1 MHKRWTIAAVLAAMT
16 VATGLALA
24 AENTQAEKTITTLE
38 EVESTMI
45 KEAGYDEATQVLT
58 VKFVNGDEIYEYKN
72 VPKSVYDELMA
83 AESKGSYFA
92 KNIKGKYEF
101 EKK

>member
-1 MHKRWTIAAVLAAMT
+1 MGKRLLVVMLMATV
-16 VATGLALA
+16 VATGMVLAMEDA
-24 AENTQAEKTITTLE
+24 AVTETAME
-38 EVESTMI
+38 EVESTLI

-72 VPKSVYDELMA
+72 VPKAVYDELMA
-83 AESKGSYFA
+83 AESKGSFFT

>member
-1 MHKRWTIAAVLAAMT
+1 MGKRLLVVMSMAMVVTTGMVLAAEDMKCE
-16 VATGLALA
+16 ATAMS
-24 AENTQAEKTITTLE
+24 
-38 EVESTMI
+38 EVESTLI

-58 VKFVNGDEIYEYKN
+58 VKFVNGDEIYAYKN
-72 VPKSVYDELMA
+72 VPKAVYDELMA
-83 AESKGSYFA
+83 AESKGSFFA

>member
-1 MHKRWTIAAVLAAMT
+1 MGKRWMVVALLAAVVT
-16 VATGLALA
+16 TGMALA
-24 AENTQAEKTITTLE
+24 AEEMKTEPAALE
-38 EVESTMI
+38 QVESTMI

-58 VKFVNGDEIYEYKN
+58 VKFVNGDEVYEYKN

-83 AESKGSYFA
+83 AESKGSFFA
-92 KNIKGKYEF
+92 KNIKGKYDF